1 MHKEIIERKLLE
13 LESVIKSFNNA
24 IMTLE
29 VESKKL
35 LDRVDSLKK
44 SIKEEDKE
52 NSNDRD

>member
-44 SIKEEDKE
+44 SIKKEDKE

>member
-13 LESVIKSFNNA
+13 LESAIKSFNNA

-35 LDRVDSLKK
+35 LDRVDSLKEA
-44 SIKEEDKE
+44 IKEEDKE
-52 NSNDRD
+52 NSND